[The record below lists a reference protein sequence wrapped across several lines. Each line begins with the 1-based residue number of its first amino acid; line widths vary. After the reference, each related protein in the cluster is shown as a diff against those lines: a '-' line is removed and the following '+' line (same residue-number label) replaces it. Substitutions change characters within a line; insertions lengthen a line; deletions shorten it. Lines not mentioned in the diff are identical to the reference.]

1 MKTISK
7 KILLVLTIIVVV
19 LSLLMAKS
27 ITANNIEKIELE
39 AGYDLQITEIG
50 AYSGP
55 YMEDGTDEDVSDVM
69 MITVKNN
76 GKQAVQYGEI
86 TMTGKD
92 GETALFKFSSLE
104 AGQEMTVLEG
114 TRKIYRRKDN
124 YNVAFASNVAY
135 FRKNPST
142 YAEQLQIQ
150 PLGGGLNVIN
160 ISQHDIDGEIIIYFK
175 NLKDDRLMGGIT
187 YRGRITDG
195 LKAGEVKQLMSQH
208 FTEENTKV
216 MFVTINGEK

>member
-1 MKTISK
+1 MKKISK
-7 KILLVLTIIVVV
+7 RRLLVLTIIVVA
-19 LSLLMAKS
+19 LSFLMAKLLA
-27 ITANNIEKIELE
+27 TNNIEKIELD
-39 AGYDLQITEIG
+39 ADYDLQITEIG

-86 TMTGKD
+86 TMTSED
-92 GETALFKFSSLE
+92 GETALFKFSTLE
-104 AGQEMTVLEG
+104 ADQEMTVLES
-114 TRKIYRRKDN
+114 TRKPYRNKDE
-124 YNVAFASNVAY
+124 YNVATAANVAY
-135 FRKNPST
+135 FRKNLST
-142 YAEQLQIQ
+142 YAGQLQIQ

-216 MFVTINGEK
+216 MFITINGE